1 MDESILFCYN
11 FHRYVAVL
19 GVGTQEEGMNLFGK
33 KVKVEE
39 SVLREHEEMK
49 GLLADVQVNA
59 RNLAESIGKVGEKLH
74 AVTGSTMNISGV
86 MQDFS
91 MTAQEIA
98 ENITQI
104 SNVMEDMNKSFE
116 RMSEEA
122 QDGSQYAQNSNN
134 EAYAIMTKSE
144 TEKREVQER
153 ASAVE
158 HALQEKIEQSREA
171 ERIMTLTA
179 NIMEIADQTNLL
191 ALNASIEAARAGDA
205 GRGFAVVADEI
216 TKLAAETSNTAGQI
230 KEISNT
236 VVNAVGG
243 LAKEAANVVAF
254 MKEKTMGSYNE
265 LVEVGRKYQGDSKIM
280 FDKMQDFSYVAQS
293 LLDQIGEVNQSVSAI
308 TDASQEA
315 SGAVTEIAE
324 NITHISETMEDI
336 RNASESNDQLAAKL
350 TASLK

>member
-1 MDESILFCYN
+1 M
-11 FHRYVAVL
+11 
-19 GVGTQEEGMNLFGK
+19 
-33 KVKVEE
+33 
-39 SVLREHEEMK
+39 
-49 GLLADVQVNA
+49 
-59 RNLAESIGKVGEKLH
+59 
-74 AVTGSTMNISGV
+74 
-86 MQDFS
+86 
-91 MTAQEIA
+91 
-98 ENITQI
+98 
-104 SNVMEDMNKSFE
+104 
-116 RMSEEA
+116 
-122 QDGSQYAQNSNN
+122 
-134 EAYAIMTKSE
+134 
-144 TEKREVQER
+144 
-153 ASAVE
+153 
-158 HALQEKIEQSREA
+158 
-171 ERIMTLTA
+171 
-179 NIMEIADQTNLL
+179 
-191 ALNASIEAARAGDA
+191 
-205 GRGFAVVADEI
+205 ADEI